1 MKSNKARHNMDRN
14 KTSLIRI
21 QGTQGL
27 QSLYT
32 SSASFRLFSRLP
44 RKSVGYQWDTTPTL
58 TLTTSKSFENP
69 YFRRGKVGV
78 GSEKLP
84 LMLSSLPHRSDKG
97 LSLINPKDNPT
108 NLLNDLPIIPHTPAI
123 HYPRLTL
130 L

>member
-44 RKSVGYQWDTTPTL
+44 RKSVGYHP
-58 TLTTSKSFENP
+58 N
-69 YFRRGKVGV
+69 
-78 GSEKLP
+78 
-84 LMLSSLPHRSDKG
+84 SD
-97 LSLINPKDNPT
+97 LD
-108 NLLNDLPIIPHTPAI
+108 HFQEF
-123 HYPRLTL
+123 
-130 L
+130 